1 MAKKTISSLAIIWFT
16 PNPTTY
22 GSASRSFEV
31 QCSGGEKSFED
42 QQLFP
47 VSNEL
52 SSEFIFQVRYD
63 RIE

>member
-1 MAKKTISSLAIIWFT
+1 MANRSCRPS
-16 PNPTTY
+16 N
-22 GSASRSFEV
+22 ASTNAS
-31 QCSGGEKSFED
+31 CTHNTLLKSQRFNVHNRQTAED